1 MTAANTYSQ
10 SDIATQAPAASAFVI
25 EPSDDEEL
33 VVVTRGV
40 YVGGAGSVV
49 AMLAGDSVAVTF
61 SGVPA
66 GAVLPISD
74 RMVMEDSTATGIVG
88 LV

>member
-1 MTAANTYSQ
+1 MPAANNFSQ
-10 SDIATQAPAASAFVI
+10 SDVATQAPASSAFAI
-25 EPSDDEEL
+25 TPGNDEFA
-33 VVVTRGV
+33 VVTRGV

-49 AMLAGDSVAVTF
+49 AQLAGDASTVTF

-66 GAVLPISD
+66 GAVLPI
-74 RMVMEDSTATGIVG
+74 RAKKITAASTATNMVG